1 MLEYQLTQKEI
12 QMARQLEDFQRQGQR
27 EREDLLSKIE
37 HEEKIIESNNL
48 TSIRGPFLSSTPVI
62 RTSSS
67 AFPPA
72 ETNASHIP
80 IQPKVT
86 TGSSIR

>member
-1 MLEYQLTQKEI
+1 MS
-12 QMARQLEDFQRQGQR
+12 RQLEDFQRQGQR

-48 TSIRGPFLSSTPVI
+48 TSTQGPFLSSTPVI
-62 RTSSS
+62 RTSPS
-67 AFPPA
+67 AVPSA
-72 ETNASHIP
+72 ETIAS
-80 IQPKVT
+80 QSLFSQKVT